1 MEYIDKW
8 GHFSLSVCLFFGF
21 ARTPGAAQYFV
32 STVALV
38 GSGTVRITI
47 TAPRFKPISVAKST
61 DADAALHTGNE
72 RMIVEGSHFTGKRK
86 SQLPSLYLSTPTNVG
101 RGCHNAEPLV
111 WAPGWCVL
119 VDCGAKAFDSICAV
133 GCSYKVQSWQS
144 FVFSKKLEQ
153 S

>member
-1 MEYIDKW
+1 MSSSLLFVWEYEALRCGIHRQM

-72 RMIVEGSHFTGKRK
+72 RMIVEGSHFTGKK
-86 SQLPSLYLSTPTNVG
+86 KN
-101 RGCHNAEPLV
+101 HNYHHFICQHQQMWGGVVTMQRQQEVEPLV
-111 WAPGWCVL
+111 RAPG
-119 VDCGAKAFDSICAV
+119 
-133 GCSYKVQSWQS
+133 
-144 FVFSKKLEQ
+144 
-153 S
+153 

>member
-1 MEYIDKW
+1 M
-8 GHFSLSVCLFFGF
+8 CLFFGF

-86 SQLPSLYLSTPTNVG
+86 SQLPSLHLSTPTNVG
-101 RGCHNAEPLV
+101 RGCHNAETT
-111 WAPGWCVL
+111 GG
-119 VDCGAKAFDSICAV
+119 GAARLGAGLMRS
-133 GCSYKVQSWQS
+133 GRLQSES
-144 FVFSKKLEQ
+144 L
-153 S
+153 

>member
-1 MEYIDKW
+1 MEYDKW

-101 RGCHNAEPLV
+101 RGCHNAETTGGGAARLADAFWSTAERKPLIASAL
-111 WAPGWCVL
+111 WA
-119 VDCGAKAFDSICAV
+119 AV
-133 GCSYKVQSWQS
+133 TKFRAGRALFFLKS
-144 FVFSKKLEQ
+144 
-153 S
+153 